1 MGLNRLLVFAFT
13 VLIIFSC
20 SAQTPDSLEFS
31 KDNITLSP
39 GETSELVLYPVKN
52 GERSSDFTTLKE
64 LSLSFQVN
72 SEVVDHQS
80 FSAGNLLTIKNYEAV
95 SEQSEFRIEIEA
107 ADTVM
112 SGSTAELTVTAGE
125 YQASAFFYIKK
136 DPDSYIN
143 NEGIVTDA
151 EALDTLVNKNRRLPG
166 DYVPA
171 DLVKIS
177 VPTIL
182 SFEEVNHLRKEAAEA
197 LADLFDAAKL
207 SGYDLY
213 ARSGYRAYRT
223 QVGLYEANVRKY
235 GKEYADTIS
244 AKPGTSEHQ
253 SGLAMDISCPEMN
266 YQLEQSFGKT
276 DPGIWVRE
284 NAHSFGF
291 IIRYPEDKQEITGY
305 TYEPW
310 HLRFIGKTIATEIF
324 ENGLCLEEYF
334 QSR

>member
-1 MGLNRLLVFAFT
+1 MVFILS
-13 VLIIFSC
+13 VLIIISC
-20 SAQTPDSLEFS
+20 SAQSPDSLEFS
-31 KDNITLSP
+31 KGNITLRP
-39 GETSELVLYPVKN
+39 GETAELSLYPVKN
-52 GERSSDFTTLKE
+52 GERSSEFTTLE
-64 LSLSFQVN
+64 DLSLSFQVK
-72 SEVVDHQS
+72 SEVVDHRS
-80 FSAGNLLTIKNYEAV
+80 FSAGNLLTIKSYETD
-95 SEQSEFRIEIEA
+95 SDQSEYIIEIVA
-107 ADTVM
+107 ADSVM

-136 DPDSYIN
+136 DPENYIDA
-143 NEGIVTDA
+143 EGIVTDA

-166 DYVPA
+166 DYIPA
-171 DLVKIS
+171 DLVRVS

-223 QVGLYEANVRKY
+223 QVGLYEANVRTY

-266 YQLEQSFGKT
+266 YQLEQSFGNT
-276 DPGIWVRE
+276 DPGIWVQE

-310 HLRFIGKTIATEIF
+310 HLRFIGKTIATEIY

-334 QSR
+334 QNREYD